1 MLRKVSDDATKEGY
15 ILIKYI
21 VQGGT
26 KLSGSVTI
34 SGAKNAAVA
43 ILPATLLVSGPCR
56 IENVPDISDVRLLLE
71 ILRDMGAEI
80 HRYGRNTLEIDCS
93 RARNA
98 TAPIELVRRIRASYY
113 LIGAELGRFGHAH
126 VAMPG
131 GCNFGVRPIDQHIKG
146 FTTMGAEVSVEGGF
160 IHTAAKDGRLVGA
173 PVYLDV
179 VSVGATMNIMM
190 AAALAEGTTT
200 IENAAKEP
208 HIVDLANFL
217 NSMGADIKGAGTDSI
232 KIRGVKKLTGGTY
245 CIIPDQI
252 EAGTYMAAVA
262 AAGGQLLLKNIIPK
276 HMDCISAKLME
287 MGVAVEENDDTL
299 LVRRSEPLQKANV
312 KTLPYPGFPTDMQP
326 QIAAVLSLAQGTS
339 LVTEGVYGANRFKY
353 VDELKRL
360 GAHIQVDGKVAVIE
374 GVDQLVGAPI
384 QACDLR
390 AGAALVI
397 AGLAAKGTTEL
408 SCVQYIERGYEDLVG
423 KLRAVGAD
431 ITMVDVPE
439 ESEAESH
446 IS

>member
-1 MLRKVSDDATKEGY
+1 
-15 ILIKYI
+15 
-21 VQGGT
+21 
-26 KLSGSVTI
+26 
-34 SGAKNAAVA
+34 
-43 ILPATLLVSGPCR
+43 
-56 IENVPDISDVRLLLE
+56 
-71 ILRDMGAEI
+71 
-80 HRYGRNTLEIDCS
+80 
-93 RARNA
+93 
-98 TAPIELVRRIRASYY
+98 
-113 LIGAELGRFGHAH
+113 
-126 VAMPG
+126 MPG

-160 IHTAAKDGRLVGA
+160 IHTAARNGRLVGA

-190 AAALAEGTTT
+190 AAALAQGTTT

-217 NSMGADIKGAGTDSI
+217 NSRGADIKGAGTDSI
-232 KIRGVKKLTGGTY
+232 KIRGVERLTGGSY

-262 AAGGQLLLKNIIPK
+262 ATGGELLLKNVIPK

-287 MGVAVEENDDTL
+287 MGVTVEEEDDTL
-299 LVRRSEPLQKANV
+299 LVRRTGPLLKANV

-326 QIAAVLSLAQGTS
+326 QITAVLALAEGTS

-360 GAHIQVDGKVAVIE
+360 GAHIQVDGKVAVVE
-374 GVDQLVGAPI
+374 GVHQLVGAPI

-397 AGLAAKGTTEL
+397 AGLAAQGKTEL
-408 SCVQYIERGYEDLVG
+408 SHIQYIERGYEDLVG

-431 ITMVDVPE
+431 ISLVEAPDESDVE
-439 ESEAESH
+439 THAV
-446 IS
+446 

>member
-1 MLRKVSDDATKEGY
+1 M
-15 ILIKYI
+15 
-21 VQGGT
+21 
-26 KLSGSVTI
+26 
-34 SGAKNAAVA
+34 
-43 ILPATLLVSGPCR
+43 
-56 IENVPDISDVRLLLE
+56 
-71 ILRDMGAEI
+71 
-80 HRYGRNTLEIDCS
+80 
-93 RARNA
+93 
-98 TAPIELVRRIRASYY
+98 
-113 LIGAELGRFGHAH
+113 
-126 VAMPG
+126 
-131 GCNFGVRPIDQHIKG
+131 
-146 FTTMGAEVSVEGGF
+146 EGGF
-160 IHTAAKDGRLVGA
+160 IHTAAKNGRLVGA

-397 AGLAAKGTTEL
+397 AGLAAKGITEL